1 MEVKRNGNNVNVY
14 DGKKLILHLDKN
26 NGIYTAVNDHVRV
39 SARIEKLDEKRTK
52 FSEVSLKKMNSK
64 GKMVKNTAQKWI
76 REYTSWLEYICEQ
89 YGLI

>member
-14 DGKKLILHLDKN
+14 DGNKLILHLDKN
-26 NGIYTAVNDHVRV
+26 NGIYTAVNDYVKV

-64 GKMVKNTAQKWI
+64 GKMVKNTAKKWI
-76 REYTSWLEYICEQ
+76 RQYTSWLKYICEQ